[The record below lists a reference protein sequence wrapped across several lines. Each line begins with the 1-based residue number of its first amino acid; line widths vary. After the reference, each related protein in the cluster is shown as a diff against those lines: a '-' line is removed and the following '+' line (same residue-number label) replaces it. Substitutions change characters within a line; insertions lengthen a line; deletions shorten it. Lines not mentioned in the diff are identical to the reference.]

1 MNTGTEGIET
11 FIDTID
17 LQYEISDEIREFLFD
32 FISNSGCKKIE
43 FANFKM
49 GVMGIALHNGVM
61 INKMILSR
69 NLEFLLFVI
78 FHEIAHQYQFKKYG
92 KDIMYN
98 CYLGDISID
107 EAAKFMKETEEVA
120 DGLAGRKI
128 RELQRNGLIDNNFSS
143 PQFYKNVPITS
154 IKGMV
159 NNYREQM
166 REQNITSPNKV
177 SEFFY
182 NMVKKEL

>member
-32 FISNSGCKKIE
+32 FISNSDCKKIE

-49 GVMGIALHNGVM
+49 GVMGIALHSGVM

-98 CYLGDISID
+98 CYLII
-107 EAAKFMKETEEVA
+107 
-120 DGLAGRKI
+120 I
-128 RELQRNGLIDNNFSS
+128 
-143 PQFYKNVPITS
+143 
-154 IKGMV
+154 
-159 NNYREQM
+159 
-166 REQNITSPNKV
+166 
-177 SEFFY
+177 
-182 NMVKKEL
+182 